1 MTRKELAQK
10 IADAVDCTAK
20 VWEKDGKIRV
30 YLSHRGK
37 DYGHVAVTV
46 KGAEFALTGYANN
59 CYGRVI
65 REAIEGIEI
74 TEPQEIASGIRRL
87 TTQEA
92 DQLASTRQPK
102 LGNTERALNAMY
114 GAGGWDRWDREDYEG

>member
-37 DYGHVAVTV
+37 DYGIMVM
-46 KGAEFALTGYANN
+46 L
-59 CYGRVI
+59 
-65 REAIEGIEI
+65 
-74 TEPQEIASGIRRL
+74 L
-87 TTQEA
+87 
-92 DQLASTRQPK
+92 
-102 LGNTERALNAMY
+102 
-114 GAGGWDRWDREDYEG
+114 